1 MKIVKTFNQKH
12 CSIRRF
18 HLCASRGRLDCL
30 DVILSHG
37 VEINVTDGTGKIR
50 LVLLKEVV
58 IDFNEICPFLS
69 VGFNALHLAA
79 KNGQPDCLKRLL
91 QVGFLN
97 IVP

>member
-1 MKIVKTFNQKH
+1 M
-12 CSIRRF
+12 
-18 HLCASRGRLDCL
+18 
-30 DVILSHG
+30 
-37 VEINVTDGTGKIR
+37 
-50 LVLLKEVV
+50 